1 MRWLKVLAL
10 GVAGVVLPVMLVFS
24 AYLIAS
30 GSIGAAGSDVPPVP
44 QNRVTEAESTP
55 AATPTEDRL
64 DDQGGR
70 CSEPEHRNDP
80 ECVTE
85 TPLDSDNSGPGS
97 GSDEPEESES
107 DNSGPGSDNS
117 GPGSDNSGSG
127 SDNSGSGSGGG
138 DD

>member
-1 MRWLKVLAL
+1 MRRLRILAL
-10 GVAGVVLPVMLVFS
+10 AVAGVVLPVMLVFS

-30 GSIGAAGSDVPPVP
+30 GSIGAAGNDVPPVP
-44 QNRVTEAESTP
+44 QNRVTEAE
-55 AATPTEDRL
+55 ATPTEDQL
-64 DDQGGR
+64 DDRGGR

-85 TPLDSDNSGPGS
+85 TPSDSDNSGPGS
-97 GSDEPEESES
+97 GSEEPEEPEEDNSGPGS

-127 SDNSGSGSGGG
+127 SG